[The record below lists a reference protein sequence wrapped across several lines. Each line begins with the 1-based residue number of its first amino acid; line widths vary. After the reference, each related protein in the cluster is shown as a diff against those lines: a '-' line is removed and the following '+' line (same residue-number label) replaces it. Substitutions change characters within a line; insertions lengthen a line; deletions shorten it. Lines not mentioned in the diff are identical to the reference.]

1 MFDGIKNVL
10 HADRTYMRNEEAL
23 EGWMF
28 INHIAIQWYYIIYS
42 ILKQNKMLKR
52 YSVSDFILHL
62 YEMKKVRIND
72 SWVMEPITKASVAM
86 LEKLKI
92 HIT

>member
-1 MFDGIKNVL
+1 M
-10 HADRTYMRNEEAL
+10 M
-23 EGWMF
+23 
-28 INHIAIQWYYIIYS
+28 
-42 ILKQNKMLKR
+42 
-52 YSVSDFILHL
+52 HL

-72 SWVMEPITKASVAM
+72 SWVMEPITKASAAM